1 VNARER
7 LLAIGLGTVVGGW
20 LLISTVKSRIIEPLR
35 AKDGQIL
42 ALQSQ
47 IETSKTQ
54 LAAAQ
59 RGAMELSG
67 WRRASLPADDSV
79 AQTLYLDFVR
89 RLLSEA
95 GIDRPTIRPG
105 RSIER
110 AGIFSR
116 LPVTLDARADL
127 EKLTAF
133 LKAFEDAPL
142 LHQIR
147 RLRIQPVLKESKI
160 ESYDLSMSL
169 EGVSMP
175 DSFAKD
181 TLPTKE
187 SAGDLVA
194 HRPARRD
201 QEFKVF
207 VEKNPFQPT
216 AVTSASAAA
225 SEKKDSASAKDE
237 RSEYYLRAVLFV
249 EGEGIVWFVKQGVDE
264 KKILK
269 TGEKLEIGGLSATV
283 DAIESDGVRLKVGDG
298 VGIVR
303 LGKSLA
309 DWKKIASSE
318 SATTTATSSPSEGE
332 KTPQDGVPIDSSSPP
347 KEQSSDAKPPS

>member
-1 VNARER
+1 
-7 LLAIGLGTVVGGW
+7 
-20 LLISTVKSRIIEPLR
+20 
-35 AKDGQIL
+35 
-42 ALQSQ
+42 
-47 IETSKTQ
+47 
-54 LAAAQ
+54 
-59 RGAMELSG
+59 MELSS
-67 WRRASLPADDSV
+67 WRKASLPADDSV
-79 AQTLYLDFVR
+79 AQTLYLDFIR

-105 RSIER
+105 RSVER

-116 LPVTLDARADL
+116 IPVTVDARADL
-127 EKLTAF
+127 AKLTAF
-133 LKAFEDAPL
+133 LKAFEDSPL

-147 RLRIQPVLKESKI
+147 RLRIQPVLKENKI

-194 HRPARRD
+194 LRPARRD

-216 AVTSASAAA
+216 AVTSASAVIG
-225 SEKKDSASAKDE
+225 ERKDSAAVTDE

-249 EGEGIVWFVKQGVDE
+249 EGEGIVWFVKQGADE

-269 TGEKLEIGGLSATV
+269 AGEKLEVGGLSATV
-283 DAIESDGVRLKVGDG
+283 EAIEPDAVRLKVGDG

-303 LGKSLA
+303 LGKNLA
-309 DWKKIASSE
+309 DWKKVSSGE
-318 SATTTATSSPSEGE
+318 PATTTATSATGE
-332 KTPQDGVPIDSSSPP
+332 VEKSAQDGGASETDSSPET
-347 KEQSSDAKPPS
+347 KESEAKPPS